1 MKYNLSNRSTLKST
15 LVPLSQINNKLKE
28 KERQLTILGIPT
40 VKYRPAFPNLL
51 TCTENLSQSILL
63 L

>member
-15 LVPLSQINNKLKE
+15 LVPLSQINNKAE
-28 KERQLTILGIPT
+28 GKERQLTMGYQLLSIGL
-40 VKYRPAFPNLL
+40 AFPNLL